1 MQRQRRPRR
10 ARQRSERLTAAAA
23 LLALAV
29 VFVLTIFVA
38 LRRPTSQRSSSAQSA
53 YPDDVPVQA
62 QEKKIAKVEPTPP
75 STVAGPAPVEFK
87 LNKDI
92 ACEGIKLPSVLCAVA
107 IGSREQALETLL
119 TNMLTL
125 GKKVCDDL

>member
-1 MQRQRRPRR
+1 
-10 ARQRSERLTAAAA
+10 LTAAAA
-23 LLALAV
+23 LLAKCSLAV

-38 LRRPTSQRSSSAQSA
+38 LRKPASQRSSAQSA
-53 YPDDVPVQA
+53 YPDDAPVQA
-62 QEKKIAKVEPTPP
+62 QENKVAKVEPTPP

-107 IGSREQALETLL
+107 IGSKEQALETLL

-125 GKKVCDDL
+125 GKKVRNES